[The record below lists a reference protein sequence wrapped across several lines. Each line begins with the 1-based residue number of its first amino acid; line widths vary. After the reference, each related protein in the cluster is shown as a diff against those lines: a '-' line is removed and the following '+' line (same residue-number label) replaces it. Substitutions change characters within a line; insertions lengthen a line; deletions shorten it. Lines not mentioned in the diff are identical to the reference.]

1 MEMEEIEFEVGE
13 VITLS
18 DDETG
23 EEKDFLIMYI
33 FDIEDRKYFCLVPE
47 EQEGQ
52 EEVEVHFL
60 RFDEKEGMLYPIE
73 SEEEQENVIATF
85 EALEAEFGE

>member
-1 MEMEEIEFEVGE
+1 MEELEVGE
-13 VITLS
+13 IVTLS

-23 EEKDFLIMYI
+23 EERDYQIMYI
-33 FDIEDRKYFCLVPE
+33 FEIEDRSYLCLVPD
-47 EQEGQ
+47 EQDGQ

-60 RFDEKEGMLYPIE
+60 RYNQEDGMLYPIE

-85 EALEAEFGE
+85 ETLEAEFED

>member
-1 MEMEEIEFEVGE
+1 MEMEEDLVGE
-13 VITLS
+13 VVTLA

-23 EEKDFLIMYI
+23 EERDFEVMYM
-33 FDIEDRKYFCLVPE
+33 FDIEGRTYLCLVPE
-47 EQEGQ
+47 DQRNK

-60 RFDEKEGMLYPIE
+60 RLDQSDGMLYPIE

-85 EALEAEFGE
+85 ETLEAEFGA

>member
-1 MEMEEIEFEVGE
+1 MSELEVGE
-13 VITLS
+13 VVTLE

-23 EEKDFLIMYI
+23 EEQDFQIMYI
-33 FDIEDRKYFCLVPE
+33 FDIEDRTYLCLVPE
-47 EQEGQ
+47 DQSEQ

-60 RFDEKEGMLYPIE
+60 RYDETDGLLYPIE

-85 EALEAEFGE
+85 ETLEAEFNE

>member
-1 MEMEEIEFEVGE
+1 MEMEEDLVGE
-13 VITLS
+13 VVTLA

-23 EEKDFLIMYI
+23 EERDFEVMYM
-33 FDIEDRKYFCLVPE
+33 FDIEGRTYLCLVPE
-47 EQEGQ
+47 DQRDK

-60 RFDEKEGMLYPIE
+60 RLDQSDGMLYPIE

-85 EALEAEFGE
+85 ETLEAEFG

>member
-1 MEMEEIEFEVGE
+1 MEELEVGE
-13 VITLS
+13 VVTLS

-23 EEKDFLIMYI
+23 EERDFQIMYI
-33 FDIEDRKYFCLVPE
+33 FDIEDRTYLCLVPE
-47 EQEGQ
+47 EQDNQ

-60 RFDEKEGMLYPIE
+60 RYDETDGMLYPIE

-85 EALEAEFGE
+85 ETLEAEFNE

>member
-1 MEMEEIEFEVGE
+1 MDEELVGQ
-13 VITLS
+13 VVTLA

-23 EEKDFLIMYI
+23 EERDFEVMYM
-33 FDIEDRKYFCLVPE
+33 FDIEGRTYLCLVPDDQRE
-47 EQEGQ
+47 Q

-60 RFDEKEGMLYPIE
+60 RLDKSDGMLYPIE

-85 EALEAEFGE
+85 ETLEAEFES

>member
-1 MEMEEIEFEVGE
+1 MEELEVGE
-13 VITLS
+13 IVTLS

-23 EEKDFLIMYI
+23 EERDYQIMYI
-33 FDIEDRKYFCLVPE
+33 FEIEDRSYLCLVPD

-60 RFDEKEGMLYPIE
+60 RYGEDGMLYPIE
-73 SEEEQENVIATF
+73 TEEEQENVIATF

>member
-1 MEMEEIEFEVGE
+1 MEMEEDLVGE
-13 VITLS
+13 VVTLA

-23 EEKDFLIMYI
+23 EERDFEVMYM
-33 FDIEDRKYFCLVPE
+33 FEIEGRTYLCLVPE
-47 EQEGQ
+47 DQRDK

-60 RFDEKEGMLYPIE
+60 RLDQSDGMLYPIE

-85 EALEAEFGE
+85 ETLEAEFG